1 MIVKLLFI
9 MCLLIDIILMI
20 DFVLIN
26 VVIFFVKFF
35 CLFRRVC
42 VLIGIMCIRICFIVY
57 IWIIFK
63 VFVYIYMYR
72 N

>member
-26 VVIFFVKFF
+26 VVIFFVMFF